1 MRSEKEMLE
10 LILRTAEQDERIRV
24 VMMNGSRAN
33 PDAPRD
39 PFQDFDI
46 VYLVTDMT
54 PFSNNPEWVRRF
66 GEILVMQMPEAM
78 QDPPP
83 SNDGGFGYL
92 MQFSDGNRI
101 DLGIYPL
108 EKLNEHISDSQS
120 VLLLDKDG
128 IVPAL
133 PPPSDRDYL
142 PQPPT
147 IKLFADCC
155 NEFWWVS
162 TYVAKALWREEFT
175 YARAIL
181 DGPVREQLMKML
193 TWRIGA
199 VTRFLKNP
207 GKNGKYFKR
216 YLEPE
221 IWNQL
226 LLTYADGSY
235 ERTWDAL
242 FAMCDL
248 FRQSALVIAER
259 YGFDYPTGDDERV
272 STHLCHVR
280 ALPRDAKEIY

>member
-1 MRSEKEMLE
+1 
-10 LILRTAEQDERIRV
+10 
-24 VMMNGSRAN
+24 
-33 PDAPRD
+33 
-39 PFQDFDI
+39 
-46 VYLVTDMT
+46 
-54 PFSNNPEWVRRF
+54 
-66 GEILVMQMPEAM
+66 
-78 QDPPP
+78 
-83 SNDGGFGYL
+83 
-92 MQFSDGNRI
+92 
-101 DLGIYPL
+101 
-108 EKLNEHISDSQS
+108 
-120 VLLLDKDG
+120 
-128 IVPAL
+128 
-133 PPPSDRDYL
+133 
-142 PQPPT
+142 
-147 IKLFADCC
+147 
-155 NEFWWVS
+155 
-162 TYVAKALWREEFT
+162 
-175 YARAIL
+175 
-181 DGPVREQLMKML
+181 MKML